1 MATDVETRS
10 PQRRLGRMPF
20 RRTRLALARGLR
32 WVGESMFSSLAR
44 RIVVLNLAG
53 LIVLL
58 SGILYLNSFREGLIE
73 ERIDRLTQVGQVIA
87 AAIAASTFEDEDRPV
102 KLDLDAILKL
112 ETEKAKP
119 DEDNQFFEFP
129 IQPERVAPFL
139 RSYISPTRTRARIYD
154 RDGFLILDSNQVRNR
169 ALFRA
174 DELPIAPEPPAAPPL
189 KIPDRIAQA
198 FTGLI
203 DALYPQQRLPL
214 YEELGP
220 SNGRG
225 YMEVSA
231 SLDGSINPVVR
242 RRGTGELVVSVAV
255 PIQRAKSSTIGVLLL
270 STQGGD
276 IDAVVRAERLQ
287 ILRVFLIAAG
297 VTILTSMFMAGTIAG
312 PMHRLAAAA
321 DRVRRSI
328 KARAEIPDFSKRQD
342 EIGHLSRALRDM
354 TNALYNRLDAIE
366 SFAADVAHELKN
378 PLTSL
383 RSAVETLPLARND
396 NSRARLMEV
405 IQHDVRR
412 LDRLISDISDASRL
426 DAELARE
433 DAQPVDLAVLVDTVG
448 RWQNDLAEKAGRRV
462 SVAIAAG
469 LAGARAKVLGH
480 DGRLAQV
487 LTNLIDNARSF
498 SPEGGEVRVGLT
510 REGDELLVSVEDDGP
525 GIRPDALERIFERFY
540 TDRPE
545 GEGFGNNSG
554 LGLAI
559 SRQIVEAHGGSIA
572 ASNRADPN
580 DPDDSLGARFVIR
593 LPAA

>member
-1 MATDVETRS
+1 MAIEVETRQA
-10 PQRRLGRMPF
+10 QRRTGRMPF
-20 RRTRLALARGLR
+20 RRVRLALARGLR
-32 WVGESMFSSLAR
+32 LAGERMFSSLAR

-58 SGILYLNSFREGLIE
+58 AGILYLNSFREGLID

-119 DEDNQFFEFP
+119 DEDAQFFEFP

-139 RSYISPTRTRARIYD
+139 RSYITPTRTRARIYD

-174 DELPIAPEPPAAPPL
+174 DELPITPDPPIAPPP
-189 KIPDRIAQA
+189 KVPDRIAQA
-198 FTGLI
+198 FSGLV
-203 DALYPQQRLPL
+203 DFLYPQQRLPL
-214 YEELGP
+214 YEELGQA
-220 SNGRG
+220 NGRG

-231 SLDGSINPVVR
+231 SLDGSTNSVVR
-242 RRGTGELVVSVAV
+242 RRQSGELVVSVAV
-255 PIQRAKSSTIGVLLL
+255 PIQRAKSGPLGVLLL

-287 ILRVFLIAAG
+287 ILRMFLIAAG
-297 VTILTSMFMAGTIAG
+297 VTILISMFMAGTIAG

-328 KARAEIPDFSKRQD
+328 KARAEIPDFSERQD

-396 NSRARLMEV
+396 TSRARLMEV
-405 IQHDVRR
+405 IQHDVKR

-433 DAQPVDLAVLVDTVG
+433 DAQPVDLSVLVETVG
-448 RWQNDLAEKAGRRV
+448 RWQDDLAGKTGRRV
-462 SVAIAAG
+462 GVTIGAG
-469 LAGARAKVLGH
+469 LGGGRSMVLGH

-487 LTNLIDNARSF
+487 LTNLVDNARSF
-498 SPEGGEVRVGLT
+498 SPEGGEVRVGLDRDGGEFVIT
-510 REGDELLVSVEDDGP
+510 VDDDGP

-559 SRQIVEAHGGSIA
+559 SRQIIEAHGGRII
-572 ASNRADPN
+572 ASNRVDPADPETR
-580 DPDDSLGARFVIR
+580 LGARFLIR